1 MNAVNPKDSSFE
13 IGRLS
18 EKDITGFKREFAFG
32 EEHDL
37 QYRLTPSPSYF
48 WYRKLRMIEDL
59 TKKKSGCFTSLYR
72 RRRIKNFS

>member
-59 TKKKSGCFTSLYR
+59 TKKIWVFYLALQKE
-72 RRRIKNFS
+72 KNQKF